1 MQKTI
6 QNLLSWYKKNKRP
19 LPWRDTGN
27 AYHVLLSEI
36 MLQQTRIEAAKK
48 YFERFITALPD
59 MKALAECE
67 ENTLLKLWEGLG
79 YYSRAKNLKKA
90 AEKIMEWKFFPET
103 KEELLRLPGIGE
115 YTAGAVSSIAFG
127 KKACAI
133 DGNVLR
139 VLSRFK
145 GKDISKKE
153 AEKFLLAHFPGEGEN
168 SSDYTQSWM
177 ELGETLCIPK
187 GEIKCSICPL
197 KEKCIARKKDMV
209 FLLPSPKEKKAKK
222 ILSYTV
228 LLLEHNN
235 TFAVEKR
242 PAKGLLASLWQ
253 FPMLEGI
260 LTEEEIKNSAFF
272 PPEVKIE
279 KISFLYDTSHIFT
292 HIKWEM
298 HCYHLKISFPLP
310 EFLWISKEEM
320 DKKYSIPS
328 AFRKVKNSAC
338 NSGEESVY

>member
-1 MQKTI
+1 MQKTV
-6 QNLLSWYKKNKRP
+6 QALLSWYKENKRP

-27 AYHVLLSEI
+27 AYYVLLSEI
-36 MLQQTRIEAAKK
+36 MLQQTRIEAVKK
-48 YFERFITALPD
+48 YFDRFITALPD
-59 MKALAECE
+59 IKTLAECE

-90 AEKIMEWKFFPET
+90 AEKIVELTCFPET
-103 KEELLRLPGIGE
+103 KEELLCLPGIGE

-145 GKDISKKE
+145 GKDITKKE
-153 AEKFLLAHFPGEGEN
+153 AEEFLLAHFPSDSKEA
-168 SSDYTQSWM
+168 SSFTQSWM

-187 GEIKCSICPL
+187 GEIQCSVCPL

-209 FLLPSPKEKKAKK
+209 SILPTPKEKKAKK
-222 ILSYTV
+222 TVSYTV
-228 LLLEHNN
+228 LLLEYDN
-235 TFAVEKR
+235 TFAVRKR
-242 PAKGLLASLWQ
+242 PANGLLASLWE
-253 FPMLEGI
+253 FPMLDGF
-260 LTEEEIKNSAFF
+260 LTGEEIKNSAFF
-272 PPEVKIE
+272 PQETQITN
-279 KISFLYDTSHIFT
+279 IAFLYDTSHIFT

-298 HCYHLKISFPLP
+298 HCYHIKLSAPVD
-310 EFLWISKEEM
+310 FLTWISREEM

-338 NSGEESVY
+338 NSCGESVY

>member
-6 QNLLSWYKKNKRP
+6 QALLSWYRENKRP

-27 AYHVLLSEI
+27 AYYVLLSEI
-36 MLQQTRIEAAKK
+36 MLQQTRIEAVKK

-59 MKALAECE
+59 IKALAECE
-67 ENTLLKLWEGLG
+67 ENALLKLWEGLG

-90 AEKIMEWKFFPET
+90 AERIMELQYFPET
-103 KEELLRLPGIGE
+103 KEELLLLPGIGE

-145 GKDISKKE
+145 GKDITKKE
-153 AEKFLLAHFPGEGEN
+153 AEKFLLAHFP
-168 SSDYTQSWM
+168 SDEKDASAYTQSWM

-187 GEIKCSICPL
+187 GEIRCSVCPL
-197 KEKCIARKKDMV
+197 KEKCVAKKKERIA
-209 FLLPSPKEKKAKK
+209 FLPSPKEKKAKK
-222 ILSYTV
+222 TLLYTV
-228 LLLEHNN
+228 LLLEYNH
-235 TFAVEKR
+235 TFAIRKR
-242 PAKGLLASLWQ
+242 PAKGLLASLWE
-253 FPMLEGI
+253 FPVLDGF
-260 LTEEEIKNSAFF
+260 LTEEEVKKSPLF
-272 PPEVKIE
+272 PPETKMENIT
-279 KISFLYDTSHIFT
+279 FLYDTSHIFT

-298 HCYHLKISFPLP
+298 HCYHIKLYSPVPSLT
-310 EFLWISKEEM
+310 WITREEM

-338 NSGEESVY
+338 NSGGESVY